1 MSGLWACR
9 ASISRMNSFVK
20 HMASSVSTPKHDL
33 AYYARKYVVAVL
45 VLASFVGYAL
55 HDRQAYASGAEAVG
69 AVLPAT
75 QAFSPVP
82 TVIPTLIAPTQA
94 AVLGPPTPVPAT
106 RPSAAAQPAPTAR
119 PVNTPIP
126 RPTAT
131 ATPAANGGPYK
142 DGTYRGPIANT
153 VFGPVQVQ
161 TVIQGGRIA
170 SVDMFDYPHVRRTSV
185 AINSVAKPRLEQEAV
200 QIQGAQVHLL
210 SGATIT
216 ARGFIESLRGALN
229 NARP

>member
-1 MSGLWACR
+1 
-9 ASISRMNSFVK
+9 
-20 HMASSVSTPKHDL
+20 MASSVSTPKHDL

-55 HDRQAYASGAEAVG
+55 HDRQAYASGAESVAVIRPT
-69 AVLPAT
+69 AVSAALP
-75 QAFSPVP
+75 PP
-82 TVIPTLIAPTQA
+82 TAQPPTLVVVTQA
-94 AVLGPPTPVPAT
+94 AVLGPPAPGPAT
-106 RPSAAAQPAPTAR
+106 RPPSAQATATPRPA
-119 PVNTPIP
+119 NTPIP

-131 ATPAANGGPYK
+131 ATSAAYVGPYK
-142 DGTYRGPIANT
+142 DGTYPGPIANT

-161 TVIQGGRIA
+161 AVIQGGRIA

>member
-1 MSGLWACR
+1 
-9 ASISRMNSFVK
+9 
-20 HMASSVSTPKHDL
+20 MASSVSTPKHDL

-45 VLASFVGYAL
+45 VLASFVGYVL
-55 HDRQAYASGAEAVG
+55 HDRQVYASGAEAVG

-106 RPSAAAQPAPTAR
+106 RPPSAQPSATPR

-131 ATPAANGGPYK
+131 ATPAAYVGPYK
-142 DGTYRGPIANT
+142 DGTYPGPIAKT

-161 TVIQGGRIA
+161 AVIQGGRIID
-170 SVDMFDYPHVRRTSV
+170 VQFLDYPRARRTSV
-185 AINSVAKPRLEQEAV
+185 SINSVANPRLQQEAI
-200 QIQGAQVHLL
+200 QIQGAQVHLI

>member
-1 MSGLWACR
+1 
-9 ASISRMNSFVK
+9 
-20 HMASSVSTPKHDL
+20 MASSVSTPKHDL

-106 RPSAAAQPAPTAR
+106 RPPSAQPSATPR

-131 ATPAANGGPYK
+131 ATPAAYVGPYK
-142 DGTYRGPIANT
+142 DGTYPGPIAKT

-161 TVIQGGRIA
+161 AVIQGGRIID
-170 SVDMFDYPHVRRTSV
+170 VQFLDYPRARRTSV
-185 AINSVAKPRLEQEAV
+185 SINSVANPRLQQEAI
-200 QIQGAQVHLL
+200 QIQGAQVHLI